1 MKYSNEFIEIGNQQ
15 VKQVNKTTA
24 LKMFNNGKKI
34 YLHSS
39 NMRLNN
45 LWQKPMPIQL
55 DDSEPLFKYGG
66 YSKGIKFFM
75 TCKTLEDAKKELR
88 DDFKKIYQFN
98 NVVNSF
104 ENYNCCSERGKYA
117 NFFVEIN

>member
-55 DDSEPLFKYGG
+55 DDSEPLFKYCG
-66 YSKGIKFFM
+66 YYKGIKFFM

>member
-1 MKYSNEFIEIGNQQ
+1 MKYSNSHISIENKQ

-34 YLHSS
+34 YLHPS
-39 NMRLNN
+39 NMTLNN
-45 LWQKPMPIQL
+45 YWQKPMLIQL
-55 DDSEPLFKYGG
+55 DESEPLFKYCG

-88 DDFKKIYQFN
+88 DDFKKRYQFD
-98 NVVNSF
+98 NVLNSF

-117 NFFVEIN
+117 NFFAEIN